1 MTKKRK
7 RRSVK
12 ERIAD
17 RERELQELREQERLE
32 DLEAILKNGKVADGS
47 RTEFASRLR
56 ELRLLNK
63 AVIAAERHDEP
74 KLVESL
80 KEFQD
85 KIVESMTSLVEEE
98 GPSTV

>member
-1 MTKKRK
+1 MNNKRK

-17 RERELQELREQERLE
+17 QERELQDLREQERIE
-32 DLEAILKNGKVADGS
+32 DLETILNDGKVPNGN

-56 ELRLLNK
+56 ELRLINK

-74 KLVESL
+74 QLVASL
-80 KEFQD
+80 KMFQD
-85 KIVESMTSLVEEE
+85 KIAESMATLVEVEN
-98 GPSTV
+98 PSTP